1 MVSDFHLLLQE
12 QIPSLL
18 RYATALTRDPEQA
31 TDLVEDTIREALDYQ
46 RHCKGNIRVWL
57 FTLLHD
63 LRGNP
68 FREMTLPAPAPA
80 PRDPRAQLTLSDLD
94 RAMGQLPEA
103 QRAALLLI
111 GLEGLNYAEAASAL
125 RVTIATLRSRLS
137 SARANLRRLMGVAR
151 VLQAT
156 ARAA

>member
-1 MVSDFHLLLQE
+1 MHDFHLLFEE

-31 TDLVEDTIREALDYQ
+31 VDLVEDTVREALDYQ
-46 RHCKGNIRVWL
+46 RHCRGSVRVWL

-68 FREMTLPAPAPA
+68 FREMTRPAPAL
-80 PRDPRAQLTLSDLD
+80 RDPRERLTLSDLD
-94 RAMGQLPEA
+94 RAMGELPEE

-111 GLEGLNYAEAASAL
+111 GLERFSYAEAAATL
-125 RVTIATLRSRLS
+125 RITVGTLRSRLS
-137 SARANLRRLMGVAR
+137 RGRANLRRLMGVAGVRRTDTR
-151 VLQAT
+151 V
-156 ARAA
+156 AA